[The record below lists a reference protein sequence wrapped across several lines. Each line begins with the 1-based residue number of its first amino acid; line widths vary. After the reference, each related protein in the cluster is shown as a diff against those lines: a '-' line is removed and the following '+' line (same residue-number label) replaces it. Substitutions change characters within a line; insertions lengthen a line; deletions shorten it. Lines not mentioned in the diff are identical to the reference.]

1 MENFDGEEI
10 PSTTSTFD
18 DHNYNGYDVH
28 SQRYEF
34 DVPSADDGGVPPPV
48 PSDIDDFSTGEQQ
61 QHYYHHD
68 NMQSPENNGEYHSS
82 PFETSEDH
90 YQGSGVQSKPYDL
103 GTDTDGIF
111 SSGTDGPLLPDPTE
125 MREEGAAFREWRRQN
140 AIYLEEKE
148 KKEKEMRNQIIAEA
162 EEYIRSFY
170 EKRKLNC
177 ETNKSNNREREK
189 LYLANQEKFHK
200 EAHKQYFKAI
210 AEIIPHEV
218 PNIEKRRGKKEEER
232 KPSVAVIQGPKP
244 GKPTDLSRMRQ
255 LFLKLKQNPPPHML
269 PPPEKDKDG
278 KDGKE
283 GKDAKDAKEGKD
295 AKDMKERKDAKNE
308 KISTPKEA
316 KDDKNE
322 KIATPKVAKDAKNEK
337 SPIGKA
343 VNDAKN
349 AENAAQQGSP
359 AAAID
364 KVVSPVKDA
373 AQQGSPA
380 AAIDKLV
387 SPVKDAAQQ
396 GSPAAASVG
405 TPKGPKADTPTS
417 VEGGQAAESDSASTA

>member
-10 PSTTSTFD
+10 PSTTSPFD
-18 DHNYNGYDVH
+18 DHSYDGYDVH

-48 PSDIDDFSTGEQQ
+48 PSDIEDFSAGEQQ
-61 QHYYHHD
+61 QHYYHD
-68 NMQSPENNGEYHSS
+68 NVQSPENNGDYHGS

-90 YQGSGVQSKPYDL
+90 RQGSDVQSKPYDL
-103 GTDTDGIF
+103 GADTDGIF

-210 AEIIPHEV
+210 AEIIPREV
-218 PNIEKRRGKKEEER
+218 PNTEKRRGKKEEER

-295 AKDMKERKDAKNE
+295 AKATKEGKDAKNE

-316 KDDKNE
+316 KDGKNE

-343 VNDAKN
+343 ANDVKN
-349 AENAAQQGSP
+349 GENAAQQGSP
-359 AAAID
+359 AATID
-364 KVVSPVKDA
+364 KLLSPVKDA
-373 AQQGSPA
+373 EHQGSPG

-405 TPKGPKADTPTS
+405 TPKGPKADTLTS

>member
-1 MENFDGEEI
+1 MENFEQTYNDGEEI
-10 PSTTSTFD
+10 PSTTSPFD
-18 DHNYNGYDVH
+18 DHNYDH

-34 DVPSADDGGVPPPV
+34 DVPSADDGDVPPPI
-48 PSDIDDFSTGEQQ
+48 PSDIDDFS
-61 QHYYHHD
+61 YND
-68 NMQSPENNGEYHSS
+68 NMQSPVENNSGFALSPNREYHGS
-82 PFETSEDH
+82 PFETSDGH
-90 YQGSGVQSKPYDL
+90 HQGSDVQSKPYDL
-103 GTDTDGIF
+103 GADTDGIF
-111 SSGTDGPLLPDPTE
+111 SSATDGPLLPDPTE

-162 EEYIRSFY
+162 DEYIRAFY

-177 ETNKSNNREREK
+177 ESNKANNREREK
-189 LYLANQEKFHK
+189 LYLANQEEFHK

-210 AEIIPHEV
+210 AEIIPREV
-218 PNIEKRRGKKEEER
+218 PNIEKRRGKKEEEK
-232 KPSVAVIQGPKP
+232 KPSVSVIQGPKP

-269 PPPEKDKDG
+269 PPPEKG

-283 GKDAKDAKEGKD
+283 GKDAKDAKEGKG
-295 AKDMKERKDAKNE
+295 AKDTEEGKDAKNE

-316 KDDKNE
+316 KDGKNE
-322 KIATPKVAKDAKNEK
+322 KIATPKASKDAKNDK

-343 VNDAKN
+343 ANDSKN
-349 AENAAQQGSP
+349 EENAIQGSP
-359 AAAID
+359 TAAID
-364 KVVSPVKDA
+364 KAVSPVKDA
-373 AQQGSPA
+373 AQQGSPIV
-380 AAIDKLV
+380 AIDKLV

-417 VEGGQAAESDSASTA
+417 IEGGKVAESDSASTA